1 MQIGCAQQQVV
12 TKSPLELQAVQSKE
26 FETAKK
32 IAFAATLSVL
42 QDLGYIVD
50 NASFKTGLINAK
62 SPVEMKFQAFV
73 GNVMSNVKTTAFI
86 EELTPGRTK
95 IRVNFVQSKNAT
107 NRNGRMEKEVPIT
120 TPNTYQDFF
129 TKVQQGIFIRK
140 NT

>member
-95 IRVNFVQSKNAT
+95 IRLNFVQSKNALI
-107 NRNGRMEKEVPIT
+107 GMAVWKKKF
-120 TPNTYQDFF
+120 Q
-129 TKVQQGIFIRK
+129 
-140 NT
+140 